1 MTKIAKEMIRVMYK
15 DKFGRQYG
23 FACPKGPTGPKGNY
37 ESNSDYKDFNNF
49 GPNTYIYVPG
59 YGSMTSE
66 EYFKTYNKNIL
77 KRKNSEESLI
87 NLDPK
92 DLEDNLTMGLI
103 EWSEKQVLKDRLESE
118 QAQLEA
124 KIKKLGASLTDRE
137 KQTLKDR
144 LESEQEQL
152 DAKVKKLEV
161 FLTDKEKIKDLKFKQ
176 IQLLHKQLA
185 GMKTYLEALT
195 ERIKNL

>member
-15 DKFGRQYG
+15 DRFGRQHG
-23 FACPKGPTGPKGNY
+23 FACPKGPRGPKGNY
-37 ESNSDYKDFNNF
+37 ELNSDYKDFNNF

-59 YGSMTSE
+59 YGYMTSK

-103 EWSEKQVLKDRLESE
+103 EWSEKQVLKNRLELE
-118 QAQLEA
+118 QEQLEA
-124 KIKKLGASLTDRE
+124 KIKKLEEFLTDRE
-137 KQTLKDR
+137 KQMLKDK
-144 LESEQEQL
+144 LEVEQEQL
-152 DAKVKKLEV
+152 DAKIKKLEA
-161 FLTDKEKIKDLKFKQ
+161 FLTNREKLKDLKFKQ

>member
-15 DKFGRQYG
+15 DRFGRQHG
-23 FACPKGPTGPKGNY
+23 FACPKGPRGPKGNY
-37 ESNSDYKDFNNF
+37 ELNSDYKDFNNF
-49 GPNTYIYVPG
+49 GPNTYIYVLG
-59 YGSMTSE
+59 YGYMTSE

-124 KIKKLGASLTDRE
+124 RIKKLESFLTDRK
-137 KQTLKDR
+137 KQMLKDK
-144 LESEQEQL
+144 LEAEQEQL
-152 DAKVKKLEV
+152 DAKIKKLEA
-161 FLTDKEKIKDLKFKQ
+161 FLTNKDKLKDIKFKQ
-176 IQLLHKQLA
+176 IQLLHKQLS